1 MKSIPCALATIAAA
15 WSLFAASAVADT
27 LRWAQYDASP
37 YAAEHLP
44 AGGFWCRLVKEA
56 VALHGHEVSV
66 RWYPLKRAY
75 SMVEQ
80 GNADLSLGWLKTPE
94 RQKAVLFSDQP
105 VASSPVALFHRK
117 DAAFDWERLE
127 DLRGF
132 RIGDRLGNVNGGQ
145 AYMTAEKSGV
155 LTVERVPTDL
165 HNLKKLLLGRIDVIV
180 GAESMILGVL
190 QANFTEQEQA
200 LIVRHPK
207 PLHVV
212 HGYAVFTKGLAPHL
226 IHAFN
231 DGIRQLHENGRFDQ
245 LSREALHAP

>member
-1 MKSIPCALATIAAA
+1 MKFIRSALTAAA
-15 WSLFAASAVADT
+15 AAGLLLSGSAFADT
-27 LRWAQYDASP
+27 IRWAQYDASP

-44 AGGFWCRLVKEA
+44 SGGFWCRLVSEA
-56 VALHGHEVSV
+56 VALHGHEVSI
-66 RWYPLKRAY
+66 RWYPLKRAF

-80 GNADLSLGWLKTPE
+80 GKADLSLGWLQTPE
-94 RQKAVLFSDQP
+94 RREKVLFSDQP
-105 VASSPVALFHRK
+105 VASSPVALFHRR
-117 DAAFDWERLE
+117 DAAFEWERIE
-127 DLRGF
+127 DLKGL

-145 AYMTAEKSGV
+145 AYLAAEKSGI

-165 HNLKKLLLGRIDVIV
+165 NNLKKLLLGRIDVIV

-200 LIVRHPK
+200 FIVKHPK

-212 HGYAVFTKGLAPHL
+212 YGYAVFAKGLAPHL

-231 DGIRQLHENGRFDQ
+231 DGIRQLRENGRFDQ
-245 LSREALHAP
+245 LSRETLPAP